1 MSKSNY
7 KIGNYN
13 ISDIYSGGYST
24 LTPSQN
30 IYSTSGNLGMTTS
43 PHTANILQEVSA
55 KLSTGARHIEVTGV
69 SPEIFDS
76 IPRQQLKEVHRLSK
90 LTGADI
96 SMHAPIVEPSGITQQ
111 GYSESEREAAERRIV
126 DSLLRAKELNPDG
139 NIPVNFHSAAGIPSS
154 QFLPYSKRKKDE
166 EYQKLIAINRDSGKI
181 TVLEPEK
188 EYYPGGEVKEI
199 IRTPEKRIEI
209 LNNTEWKNSLFQIE
223 VNRENAE
230 RIMQDIHP
238 LVISRSV
245 ALHLGKLSPS
255 ELSSEEAAQ
264 INKLRS
270 AQEFIQQ
277 AKSSANSL
285 FSRAYELA
293 KADND
298 ERTMHELKNFS
309 VKYGEIVGIE
319 GEKIKNPERYF
330 NPKAHSEALQELM
343 VVLEEKSPQAWIP
356 IEKFAVE
363 KASQT
368 FGNAAYKTYKEFKG
382 KNVPLLIIE
391 NPPAEVALSTG
402 EGIRD
407 VVKKSREIFIENAKE
422 GGMSESQARQE
433 AEKLIGATWD
443 VGHINMLRKFGY
455 TEEDIVKETEEIAP
469 YLKHIHLSDNF
480 GFEHT
485 ELPMGMGNVP
495 LQKMM
500 EKLGEKGFEAKK
512 IIEASA
518 WWQHFKTPPFQE
530 SLEALGSP
538 VYGLKMA
545 PYWSQSAGLYQGYF
559 SGMEGPWLPQINYE
573 TFGAGFAR
581 LPVELGGSSPGGQ
594 GGRMSGRPM
603 E

>member
-1 MSKSNY
+1 MPKSNY
-7 KIGNYN
+7 KIGDYK
-13 ISDIYSGGYST
+13 ISDIYSGGYSS
-24 LTPSQN
+24 LAPSQN
-30 IYSTSGNLGMTTS
+30 IYSTSGNLGMTTD
-43 PHTANILQEVSA
+43 PRTANILQDVSA
-55 KLSTGARHIEVTGV
+55 KLSTGARHIEVEGV

-90 LTGADI
+90 LTGVDI

-166 EYQKLIAINRDSGKI
+166 EYQKLII
-181 TVLEPEK
+181 
-188 EYYPGGEVKEI
+188 
-199 IRTPEKRIEI
+199 
-209 LNNTEWKNSLFQIE
+209 
-223 VNRENAE
+223 VNRETGRLAPIEPKIQYSLAKGNLQPEKITPEQELEMINHSEWQNSVSQLLFQKERADEILERHRPHIEHLIEDINAGKFKEGAIPTPEQQAAWRHFKNAE
-230 RIMQDIHP
+230 AYLQD
-238 LVISRSV
+238 
-245 ALHLGKLSPS
+245 LHK
-255 ELSSEEAAQ
+255 
-264 INKLRS
+264 
-270 AQEFIQQ
+270 Q
-277 AKSSANSL
+277 ANTL
-285 FSRAYELA
+285 FSKATEFANEHQKMELRRISENFKEKIEKSKDPFTHSQA
-293 KADND
+293 MN
-298 ERTMHELKNFS
+298 EVIHELKD
-309 VKYGEIVGIE
+309 
-319 GEKIKNPERYF
+319 KITPEMY
-330 NPKAHSEALQELM
+330 
-343 VVLEEKSPQAWIP
+343 VP

-407 VVKKSREIFIENAKE
+407 VVKKSREIFIENAKKE
-422 GGMSESQARQE
+422 GMSESQARHE

-455 TEEDIVKETEEIAP
+455 SEEDIVKETEKIAP
-469 YLKHIHLSDNF
+469 YLKEIHLSDNF

-518 WWQHFKTPPFQE
+518 WWQHFKSPPFQE

-573 TFGAGFAR
+573 TVGAGFAR

-594 GGRMSGRPM
+594 GGRMSGRAM
-603 E
+603 D